1 MTWKGTV
8 MWFPAPLQAL
18 MGHPASQPVSD
29 GGACLGGTVQMEF
42 QGVSANAQ
50 YRGHNA
56 DELSGTSITEGKT

>member
-1 MTWKGTV
+1 

-42 QGVSANAQ
+42 QACPLMLSTV
-50 YRGHNA
+50 
-56 DELSGTSITEGKT
+56 DTPMSGTSITEGKT